1 MTRMTGMKD
10 ALRARRP
17 SSPITPGKVGAQP
30 QQGPAHSMAGMR
42 WAAYGACA
50 LAFGHAGVSAYWA
63 LGGTGGLDTVGG
75 FAERW
80 ARSPSTATL
89 IIVWATVVLKVLG
102 GFLALALV
110 RPFGARVPRPLVLL
124 AGTAAAALLI
134 LYGGVMV
141 LAAILVETGAVH
153 PAAPIDWRGLRWHL
167 GLWDLWFLIW
177 GVLLGIAVWSFHRA
191 GRSAPNPLGND
202 G

>member
-1 MTRMTGMKD
+1 MRRTTLKRGFGNQHRNGFETNRGDRMTRMTGMKD

-17 SSPITPGKVGAQP
+17 SSPITPGKVAAQP

-80 ARSPSTATL
+80 ARSRA
-89 IIVWATVVLKVLG
+89 
-102 GFLALALV
+102 
-110 RPFGARVPRPLVLL
+110 RPL
-124 AGTAAAALLI
+124 
-134 LYGGVMV
+134 
-141 LAAILVETGAVH
+141 
-153 PAAPIDWRGLRWHL
+153 
-167 GLWDLWFLIW
+167 
-177 GVLLGIAVWSFHRA
+177 SSSS
-191 GRSAPNPLGND
+191 GRRSC
-202 G
+202 